1 MAVNLL
7 KKNSLALVAS
17 LLLAGHVQATE
28 LLNSS
33 YDVSRELF
41 AALNPPFEQQWAKD
55 NGGDKLTIKQSHAG
69 SSKQALAILQGLKA
83 DVVTYNQV
91 TDVQIL
97 HDKASLS
104 RPTGSRACRII
115 ARRSTPPWASWCVR
129 AT

>member
-7 KKNSLALVAS
+7 KKRPLTLAAM
-17 LLLAGHVQATE
+17 LLLAGQAQATE

-91 TDVQIL
+91 TTYRFSMI
-97 HDKASLS
+97 KAN
-104 RPTGSRACRII
+104 
-115 ARRSTPPWASWCVR
+115 
-129 AT
+129 

>member
-1 MAVNLL
+1 ML
-7 KKNSLALVAS
+7 LVAQ
-17 LLLAGHVQATE
+17 AQATE

-83 DVVTYNQV
+83 DVVTYNRV

-97 HDKASLS
+97 HDKGNLIGRLAKPSAEQQL
-104 RPTGSRACRII
+104 TVLFDDGFHGA
-115 ARRSTPPWASWCVR
+115 
-129 AT
+129 